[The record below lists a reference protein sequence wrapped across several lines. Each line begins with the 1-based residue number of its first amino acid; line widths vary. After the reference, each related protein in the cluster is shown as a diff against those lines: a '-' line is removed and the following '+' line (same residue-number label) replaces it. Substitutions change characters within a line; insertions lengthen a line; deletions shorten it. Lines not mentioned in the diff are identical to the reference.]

1 MPLVNLYN
9 LFSLIQPEVI
19 SMVVKLN
26 STTMM
31 KAENTIT
38 EDRRITAELRAML
51 IMVNLKM
58 EMNPMMMMIPTMT
71 MMKVV
76 LKKTRNPLKKR
87 MKLKRKKEK
96 TSNILQLFC

>member
-1 MPLVNLYN
+1 MPLVSLFN
-9 LFSLIQPEVI
+9 LFSLIQPEAI
-19 SMVVKLN
+19 STVVKLN

-31 KAENTIT
+31 KPENTIT

-58 EMNPMMMMIPTMT
+58 QMNQMMMMIPTMT

-76 LKKTRNPLKKR
+76 LKKTRNPLKKK
-87 MKLKRKKEK
+87 MKHRRKKQK